1 MHESEYIAGQTFFG
15 RSDPA
20 ELLARF
26 GSPLYVYNEGILR
39 RSCRDMLQIMD
50 YPRFIASYSI
60 KANSNLRLLKIIR
73 EEGLAA
79 DAMSPG
85 EIVVL
90 EQAGFRPDQIF
101 FVPNNVSA
109 DELRFAAERRIL
121 TSLDSLD
128 QLELMGKTLPGSRVA
143 IRINP
148 GVGAGHHE
156 KVVTAGERSKFG
168 ISGDQ
173 LFQAGRVADQYGLR
187 IVGINQ
193 HIGSLFMEPEP
204 YLQAAAYLLDQVARF
219 PDLELVDLGGGFGIP
234 HRKLAGEQRLDLGV
248 LNKEL
253 TRLVRSFTD
262 RHERDLLFKSE
273 PGRYVVAE
281 CGVLLG
287 TVHAVKE
294 TGQTVYAGTDL
305 GFNVLA
311 RPILYDSWHD
321 ILIYRDDRYLDDSE
335 TKPVTVVGNICESG
349 DIIAADRPLPDPQA
363 NDVVIVLD
371 TGAYGYAMSSNY
383 NNRLR
388 PAEVL
393 IRLNGEPVLIRRR
406 ETYEDLLRYF

>member
-39 RSCRDMLQIMD
+39 RRCQDMLRIID
-50 YPRFIASYSI
+50 YPRFVASYSI
-60 KANSNLRLLKIIR
+60 KANSNLHLLKIIR
-73 EEGLAA
+73 EEGLSA

-90 EQAGFRPDQIF
+90 EQAGFRPEQIF

-109 DELRFAAERRIL
+109 DELRFAAERQIL

-128 QLELMGKTLPGSRVA
+128 QLELMGKILPGSRVA

-148 GVGAGHHE
+148 GIGAGHHE
-156 KVVTAGERSKFG
+156 KVVTAGERTKFG
-168 ISGDQ
+168 ISGAQ
-173 LFQAGRVADQYGLR
+173 LFQAGRVAERYGLR

-204 YLQAAAYLLDQVARF
+204 YLRAAAYLLDQVERF

-234 HRKLAGEQRLDLGV
+234 HRKLSGEQRLDLRD
-248 LNKEL
+248 LNKKL
-253 TRLVRSFTD
+253 TRLIRAFTD
-262 RHERDLLFKSE
+262 RHGRDLLFKSE

-294 TGQTVYAGTDL
+294 TGQTIYAGTDL

-321 ILIYRDDRYLDDSE
+321 IRIYRDGRYLDDSE
-335 TKPVTVVGNICESG
+335 TKPVTVVGNVCESG
-349 DIIAADRPLPDPQA
+349 DIIAADRPLPDLEA
-363 NDVVIVLD
+363 NDVVVVLD

-393 IRLNGEPVLIRRR
+393 IRLDGEPVLIRRR